1 MSPNQTSTQTTSDP
15 TSGRGRIVLPVLIA
29 ILFLAIA
36 LFQAHLKLLWGD
48 EFVTYWIGQQRSFR
62 GIWSALASGA
72 DPNPPLMHLLNWAS
86 TSLFGSSSIAVRL
99 PSILAVGLALT
110 SLWCLLRR
118 YVAPVYAAAGCLALM
133 TTRGFDYT
141 YDARSYGLLL
151 GFALAALAA
160 WNAANQH
167 AESSSN
173 STRRYLY
180 LAAMALALACGLS
193 SNYYGVLA
201 FFPIAAGE
209 LYRLITTRKLHPGV
223 WLAMFLAALPLLAF
237 RPLIHANLT
246 EFGPHAWNKPQL
258 SMISDSYL
266 VIVEGIIWPVLILF
280 AIWLWKRRSSN
291 PTSLP
296 TELRIAAAT
305 LLAYPIIGFAL
316 AYPGSA
322 MISPRCVIPV
332 CAGVAIVG
340 VDLLARLTSRRIAT
354 GIVLFLFVWVSSREL
369 ACALI
374 LRQQRHAF
382 LHFRNDVERAAA
394 PGERVL
400 IGDSL
405 VVMPLYWYASPALRQ
420 QIVFPIDF
428 AAIHR
433 FEPDDS
439 GEQNLW
445 GGRNGVFPVP
455 IASPAALIPH
465 DAETLLVASPTGW
478 LAQTLTT
485 NGFTLHADDTNP
497 WGDLGGVFTPLAHPA
512 TRIYFVTPATPP
524 TIAAN
529 STADAPPAV
538 SSNP

>member
-15 TSGRGRIVLPVLIA
+15 TSGRGRIVLPALIA
-29 ILFLAIA
+29 ILFLSVA

-48 EFVTYWIGQQRSFR
+48 EFVTYWIGQQHSFN
-62 GIWSALASGA
+62 GIWRALASGA

-99 PSILAVGLALT
+99 PSIFAVALALA

-151 GFALAALAA
+151 GFALAALAT
-160 WNAANQH
+160 WNAANFH
-167 AESSSN
+167 
-173 STRRYLY
+173 TGIHRYLY
-180 LAAMALALACGLS
+180 LAVMAVALACGLS

-209 LYRLITTRKLHPGV
+209 FYRFITTRKFHPGV
-223 WLAMFLAALPLLAF
+223 WLAMFLATLPLLAY

-280 AIWLWKRRSSN
+280 AIYLWKRRSSN

-332 CAGVAIVG
+332 CAGVAIAG
-340 VDLLARLTSRRIAT
+340 VDLLARLISRRAAT
-354 GIVLFLFVWVSSREL
+354 AAVLFLFVWVASREL

-374 LRQQRHAF
+374 LRQQRHVF
-382 LHFRNDVERAAA
+382 FHLRNGIERAAA

-405 VVMPLYWYASPALRQ
+405 VVMPLYWYSSPALRQ

-455 IASPAALIPH
+455 IASPSALIPPE
-465 DAETLLVASPTGW
+465 AESLLVASPTGW

-485 NGFTLHADDTNP
+485 NSFTLHPDDTNP

-512 TRIYFVTPATPP
+512 TRIYFVTPPAT
-524 TIAAN
+524 AAN
-529 STADAPPAV
+529 PIAGAPPAV